1 MHQAQHRAR
10 LSTGI
15 FAAIRAGALAGAA
28 SWPALAQTYPARS
41 VRIVVPFEPGGTSDI
56 AGRQVSSRL
65 SAELKQQ
72 FIVDNRGGGGGLLGI
87 ENVAR
92 SAPDGYTLLVTSASY
107 SASLATSKSGPELIN
122 NMVAVSQIG
131 YSPFVL
137 IVNGASP
144 YKSVAEIIAAA
155 RAKPGA
161 VIYASSGPGSSTH
174 LGFEMFSH
182 MAKIKMLH
190 VPYKG
195 AGPSINDLIAGRVD
209 MTYAAQASTDGN
221 VKAGKLRALAVTNA
235 KRAPSMPNV
244 PTIGETVPG
253 YSLELWFGMI
263 APRGTPG
270 PVLNLLNASV
280 NRIANMPDSRKSM
293 EAIGI
298 FTEAGTAKEFD
309 ELIRA
314 EYQRYLSVIKEAN
327 IQPE

>member
-1 MHQAQHRAR
+1 MHQSQRR

-15 FAAIRAGALAGAA
+15 FAAIMAGALTGAA
-28 SWPALAQTYPARS
+28 SFSALAQTWPARP
-41 VRIVVPFEPGGTSDI
+41 VRVVVPFAPGGSSDI
-56 AGRQVSSRL
+56 VGRQVSSRL

-72 FIVDNRGGGGGLLGI
+72 FVVDNRGGAGGLLGI

-92 SAPDGYTLLVTSASY
+92 SAPDGYSLLVTSASY
-107 SASLATSKSGPELIN
+107 SASLATSKSGPELID

-137 IVNGASP
+137 VVNPASP
-144 YKSVAEIIAAA
+144 YKSTAELIAAA

-161 VIYASSGPGSSTH
+161 VVYASSGPGSSTH
-174 LGFEMFSH
+174 LGFELFSH

-195 AGPSINDLIAGRVD
+195 AGPSINDLIAGRVE
-209 MTYAAQASTDGN
+209 MTFAAHSTIEGN
-221 VKAGKLRALAVTNA
+221 LKAGKLRALAVTNA
-235 KRAPSMPNV
+235 KRAPALPNV

-263 APRGTPG
+263 APKGTPE
-270 PVLNLLNASV
+270 PAVNLLNAAI
-280 NRIANMPDSRKSM
+280 NRIASSPDSRKSM
-293 EAIGI
+293 ETIGI
-298 FTEAGTAKEFD
+298 IAEAGTAKAFD
-309 ELIRA
+309 DLVRT
-314 EYQRYLSVIKEAN
+314 EYQRYLNVIKEAN

>member
-1 MHQAQHRAR
+1 MHQSQRR
-10 LSTGI
+10 FSSGI
-15 FAAIRAGALAGAA
+15 FAAIMAGALTGAA
-28 SWPALAQTYPARS
+28 NFSALAQTWPARS
-41 VRIVVPFEPGGTSDI
+41 VRVVVPFEPGGSSDI
-56 AGRQVSSRL
+56 VGRQVSSRL

-72 FIVDNRGGGGGLLGI
+72 FIVDNRGGAGGLLGI
-87 ENVAR
+87 EAVAR
-92 SAPDGYTLLVTSASY
+92 SAPDGYSLLVTSASY

-144 YKSVAEIIAAA
+144 YKSTSEIIAAA

-174 LGFEMFSH
+174 LGFELFSH

-195 AGPSINDLIAGRVD
+195 AGPSINDLIAGRVE
-209 MTYAAQASTDGN
+209 MTFAAQSTIEGN

-235 KRAPSMPNV
+235 KRSPALPNV

-263 APRGTPG
+263 APKGTPE
-270 PVLNLLNASV
+270 PAVNLLNAAI
-280 NRIANMPDSRKSM
+280 NRIANSPDSRKSM
-293 EAIGI
+293 ETIGI
-298 FTEAGTAKEFD
+298 IAEAGTAKAFD
-309 ELIRA
+309 ELIRT
-314 EYQRYLSVIKEAN
+314 EYQRYLGVIKEAN